1 MDRGAIAFFDL
12 DGTLV
17 VGQTQQLLV
26 SFLRRRGLVGW
37 RYLLGVGIWFGAY
50 KLGLVKVTDT
60 ARAKGAEL
68 IAGQSVDDIDRLM
81 DEFVKGSLESRLHPG
96 AMVALNEHR
105 LAGDTVVV
113 LSAAIAPLVRS
124 VGRMVGVEECE
135 GTRLEV
141 AGGLYTGRI
150 EGLPLYGPEKARF
163 ARRYAEDLGVDPAL
177 CAAYADHETDID
189 LLRLVGRPVA
199 VNPRPGLLSMA
210 TAEGWP
216 VIA

>member
-37 RYLLGVGIWFGAY
+37 RYLMGVGVWFGAY
-50 KLGLVKVTDT
+50 KLGLIKVTDA

-68 IAGQSVDDIDRLM
+68 IAGQAVDEIDRLM
-81 DEFVKGSLESRLHPG
+81 DEFAKEALQSRLHPG
-96 AMVALNEHR
+96 AMAALNEHR
-105 LAGDTVVV
+105 PAGDTVVV
-113 LSAAIAPLVRS
+113 LSAAIDPLVRS
-124 VGRMVGVEECE
+124 VGRMVGVEACE
-135 GTRLEV
+135 GTRLEQRGV
-141 AGGLYTGRI
+141 A
-150 EGLPLYGPEKARF
+150 
-163 ARRYAEDLGVDPAL
+163 PAC

-199 VNPRPGLLSMA
+199 VNPRPGLLSTA
-210 TAEGWP
+210 TAEGRP

>member
-1 MDRGAIAFFDL
+1 MDPGAIAFFDL

-17 VGQTQQLLV
+17 VGQTQRLLV

-68 IAGQSVDDIDRLM
+68 IAGQAVDDIDRLM
-81 DEFVKGSLESRLHPG
+81 DEFVKESLESRLHPG

-124 VGRMVGVEECE
+124 VGRRVGVEACE
-135 GTRLEV
+135 GTGLEV

-150 EGLPLYGPEKARF
+150 EGRPLYGSEKARF
-163 ARRYAEDLGVDPAL
+163 ARRYAEDLGVDPAR

-199 VNPRPGLLSMA
+199 VNPRPGLLSIA

>member
-1 MDRGAIAFFDL
+1 MEPGAIAFFDL

-81 DEFVKGSLESRLHPG
+81 DEFVKESLEPRLHPG
-96 AMVALNEHR
+96 AMAALNEHK

-124 VGRMVGVEECE
+124 VGRMIGVEACE

-141 AGGLYTGRI
+141 AGGLYTGHI

-163 ARRYAEDLGVDPAL
+163 ARRYAEDLGVDPAR

-216 VIA
+216 VLA

>member
-50 KLGLVKVTDT
+50 KLGLVKVTDA

-68 IAGQSVDDIDRLM
+68 IAGQAVDEIDRLM
-81 DEFVKGSLESRLHPG
+81 DEFAKEALQSRLHPG
-96 AMVALNEHR
+96 AMAALNEHL

-113 LSAAIAPLVRS
+113 LSAAIDPLVRS
-124 VGRMVGVEECE
+124 LGRMVGVEACE
-135 GTRLEV
+135 GTRLEM
-141 AGGLYTGRI
+141 AEGRYTSRI
-150 EGLPLYGPEKARF
+150 EGRPLYGPEKARF
-163 ARRYAEDLGVDPAL
+163 ARRYVEERGVDPAR

-189 LLRLVGRPVA
+189 LLRLVGRPVV
-199 VNPRPGLLSMA
+199 VNPRPGLLSTA